1 MKQEDL
7 IAVAS
12 IVGAVV
18 VLLVII
24 SLLSPASAQSFSCRN
39 ADTRGEAIICDSPS
53 LRALDVRMNRAYLR
67 ALRDDARRADRIQ
80 NRQRAWIISRDR
92 CRSEGC
98 VRQHYLERLGELR

>member
-1 MKQEDL
+1 MKQVDY
-7 IAVAS
+7 ITIGAVAL
-12 IVGAVV
+12 AVT
-18 VLLVII
+18 LILTII
-24 SLLSPASAQSFSCRN
+24 AMVSPASAQSFSCRN

-67 ALRDDARRADRIQ
+67 ALRDDARHADRIQ